1 MKGLEVGETYTN
13 DYQAKVFVHYIAKE
27 ERRKMREK
35 LSKSK
40 FISVM
45 SDGSL
50 DSAVMEEEIVFVRS
64 AREGKVSVDF
74 VGVKSVPKPDAISIA
89 DAVNFIMTNEISAEW
104 KSKLVA
110 LTTDGAAVMTGA
122 KRGVVTRLRADRPHV
137 LGVHCMSH
145 RLELAFSDALKS
157 SPMARKVEDLLSGLY
172 SLYHKSGVHRASLKK
187 CFGELNMTSL
197 MPTRV
202 GGTRWL
208 PHLHKAVDHFLRGYA
223 AFISHL
229 QKVCHFKVLYVSGTA
244 WCLVLVF
251 WCFFLKG
258 SPFIK
263 LVFFMNMFHN
273 IPTS

>member
-1 MKGLEVGETYTN
+1 
-13 DYQAKVFVHYIAKE
+13 
-27 ERRKMREK
+27 
-35 LSKSK
+35 
-40 FISVM
+40 
-45 SDGSL
+45 
-50 DSAVMEEEIVFVRS
+50 
-64 AREGKVSVDF
+64 
-74 VGVKSVPKPDAISIA
+74 
-89 DAVNFIMTNEISAEW
+89 
-104 KSKLVA
+104 
-110 LTTDGAAVMTGA
+110 
-122 KRGVVTRLRADRPHV
+122 
-137 LGVHCMSH
+137 
-145 RLELAFSDALKS
+145 
-157 SPMARKVEDLLSGLY
+157 
-172 SLYHKSGVHRASLKK
+172 
-187 CFGELNMTSL
+187 MTSL

-273 IPTS
+273 IPTSST